1 MSNSVINKCYDLLD
15 GGAMIDAE
23 QITEQYLLHQAVAMM
38 SDESKTK
45 FMNKLLELEN
55 KAWPDE
61 QIELDYERT
70 DQGHQ
75 EEL

>member
-1 MSNSVINKCYDLLD
+1 METRKGEGLMSNSVINKCYDLLD

-23 QITEQYLLHQAVAMM
+23 QITEQYLLHQAVAIM

-61 QIELDYERT
+61 
-70 DQGHQ
+70 
-75 EEL
+75 